1 MQKRVD
7 VLILTAPFGNGHNS
21 AAQAIIEELSSTN
34 PELLLES
41 VDLFD
46 ITTPKLKEY
55 FADTYKMLTRSQ
67 PGLYNR
73 LYDLRTRAPFN
84 PVDNIMFKLTF
95 EKFIEF
101 IAPMAPKMIISV
113 FPTGA
118 TFASS
123 YRRLVDPTVRLI
135 TCITDVV
142 DNWEWVYPETDLYL
156 VASES
161 VKTRLRDKGIHP
173 DNILVTGVPVRKAF
187 KTFRYT
193 EEPGPRKEKQLL
205 VLANAMESVKL
216 DEDLI
221 EQLAQVKNLR
231 TVIITGTQKSLY
243 QKLTKLNRWAC
254 IEIVG
259 FVEDLAP
266 YMAHSDLIIS
276 KAGGATIFEAI
287 EMELPLLIQQSLV
300 GQENH
305 NVIFVQESGIGELIP
320 PNDLLSARV
329 KALLNNRQSIQN
341 YRRNIRNL
349 KRTLNQDQIAP
360 RLLTLLTEKADLDS
374 PYVS

>member
-1 MQKRVD
+1 MQRRVD

-21 AAQAIIEELSSTN
+21 AAQAIIEELGSTN
-34 PELLLES
+34 PELIIHS

-55 FADTYKMLTRSQ
+55 FAETYQLLTRSQ

-95 EKFIEF
+95 EKFLDYVI
-101 IAPMAPKMIISV
+101 PMKPKMIISV

-118 TFASS
+118 AFASG
-123 YRRLVDPTVRLI
+123 YHNQVDPAVRMI

-142 DNWEWVYPETDLYL
+142 DNWEWVYPDTDLYL

-161 VKTRLRDKGIHP
+161 VRNRLMAKDIPKE
-173 DNILVTGVPVRKAF
+173 NILVTGVPVRKAF
-187 KTFRYT
+187 KDFKLNDQAEY
-193 EEPGPRKEKQLL
+193 RKEKQLL
-205 VLANAMESVKL
+205 ILANAMESVKL
-216 DEDLI
+216 DETLL
-221 EQLAQVKNLR
+221 EQLSQVKNLR
-231 TVIITGTQKSLY
+231 TVIITGNQKNLY
-243 QKLTKLNRWAC
+243 QKLMKLNRWNN

-259 FVEDLAP
+259 YAEDIAG
-266 YMAHSDLIIS
+266 YMAKSDLIIS

-305 NVIFVQESGIGELIP
+305 NVTFVQESGIGELVP
-320 PNDLLSARV
+320 RDDMLSARIIT
-329 KALLNNRQSIQN
+329 LLKNRQSIQK
-341 YRRNIRNL
+341 YRRNIRSL

-360 RLLTLLTEKADLDS
+360 RILNLLTDETIRIHM
-374 PYVS
+374 

>member
-1 MQKRVD
+1 MLPRVD
-7 VLILTAPFGNGHNS
+7 MLILTAPFGNGHNS
-21 AAQAIIEELSSTN
+21 AAQAIIEEISTTN
-34 PELLLES
+34 PELVIQS

-55 FADTYKMLTRSQ
+55 FTETYQLLTRSQ

-95 EKFIEF
+95 EKFMDYVI
-101 IAPMAPKMIISV
+101 PMNPKMIISV

-118 TFASS
+118 AFASG
-123 YRRLVDPTVRLI
+123 YHQQVDPTVRLI

-156 VASES
+156 VASEN
-161 VKTRLRDKGIHP
+161 VMTRLMIKGIP
-173 DNILVTGVPVRKAF
+173 KENILVTGVPVRKAF
-187 KTFRYT
+187 KDCKNTSNDEHRI
-193 EEPGPRKEKQLL
+193 EKQLL
-205 VLANAMESVKL
+205 ILANAMESVKL
-216 DEDLI
+216 DENLL
-221 EQLAQVKNLR
+221 EQLSQVKRLR
-231 TVIITGTQKSLY
+231 TVIITGNQKNLY
-243 QKLTKLNRWAC
+243 HKLLKLNKWRN

-259 FVEDLAP
+259 YVEDLAS
-266 YMAHSDLIIS
+266 YMAESDLIIS

-305 NVIFVQESGIGELIP
+305 NVVFVQESGIGELVP
-320 PNDLLSARV
+320 EDDLLSARIIT
-329 KALLNNRQSIQN
+329 LLKNRRSIQK
-341 YRRNIRNL
+341 YRRNIRSL
-349 KRTLNQDQIAP
+349 KLTLNQNQMAP
-360 RLLTLLTEKADLDS
+360 RILSLLSEKESSDS
-374 PYVS
+374 HIS

>member
-21 AAQAIIEELSSTN
+21 AAQAIIEELSDNN
-34 PELLLES
+34 PELILQS

-55 FADTYKMLTRSQ
+55 FAETYQMLTRSQ

-73 LYDLRTRAPFN
+73 LYDLRTRASFN

-95 EKFIEF
+95 EKFLDSVV
-101 IAPMAPKMIISV
+101 PMQPKMIISV

-118 TFASS
+118 TFASG

-156 VASES
+156 VASEKVGS
-161 VKTRLRDKGIHP
+161 RLTAKGIRKE
-173 DNILVTGVPVRKAF
+173 NILVTGVPVRKAF
-187 KTFRYT
+187 KAFKNT
-193 EEPGPRKEKQLL
+193 EPDGLRKEKQLL
-205 VLANAMESVKL
+205 ILANAMESVKI
-216 DEDLI
+216 DEGLL
-221 EQLAQVKNLR
+221 EQLSQVKNLR
-231 TVIITGTQKSLY
+231 TVIITGHQRSLF
-243 QKLTKLNRWAC
+243 QKLTKVNHWPC

-266 YMAHSDLIIS
+266 YMAQSDLIIS

-287 EMELPLLIQQSLV
+287 EMELPLMIQQSLV

-305 NVIFVQESGIGELIP
+305 NVTFVQEAGIGELIP
-320 PNDLLSARV
+320 ANDLLSARV
-329 KALLNNRQSIQN
+329 RVLLNNRQSIQN

-349 KRTLNQDQIAP
+349 KRTLKQDQIAP
-360 RLLTLLTEKADLDS
+360 RLMTLLTEKATTDS

>member
-1 MQKRVD
+1 MLPRVD

-21 AAQAIIEELSSTN
+21 AAQAIIEEISSTN
-34 PELLLES
+34 PELVIQS

-55 FADTYKMLTRSQ
+55 FAETYQLLTRSQ

-95 EKFIEF
+95 EKFLDYVV
-101 IAPMAPKMIISV
+101 PMNPRMIISV

-118 TFASS
+118 AFATG
-123 YRRLVDPTVRLI
+123 YRQQIDPTVRLI

-142 DNWEWVYPETDLYL
+142 DNWEWVYPDTDLYL
-156 VASES
+156 VASEN
-161 VKTRLRDKGIHP
+161 VMNRLIAKGIRNE
-173 DNILVTGVPVRKAF
+173 NILVTGVPVRKAF
-187 KTFRYT
+187 KDFKSNVND
-193 EEPGPRKEKQLL
+193 GHGVEKQLL
-205 VLANAMESVKL
+205 ILANAMESVKL
-216 DEDLI
+216 DEELL
-221 EQLAQVKNLR
+221 EQLSQVKHLR
-231 TVIITGTQKSLY
+231 TVIITGNQKNLY
-243 QKLTKLNRWAC
+243 HKLLKINRWRN

-259 FVEDLAP
+259 YTDELAS
-266 YMAHSDLIIS
+266 YMAKSDLIIS

-305 NVIFVQESGIGELIP
+305 NVVFVQESGIGELVP
-320 PNDLLSARV
+320 EDDLLSARIIS
-329 KALLNNRQSIQN
+329 LLKNRRSIQK
-341 YRRNIRNL
+341 YRRNIRSL
-349 KRTLNQDQIAP
+349 KLTLNQNQMAP
-360 RLLTLLTEKADLDS
+360 RILNLLSEKNSPDS
-374 PYVS
+374 HVS